1 MRQLTAGNFYVWLP
15 MSKQNLVEFGL
26 GLGAA
31 ELRNSFHR
39 FNPSNIHIQKYYMQL
54 ESIF

>member
-31 ELRNSFHR
+31 VLRNSFHQ
-39 FNPSNIHIQKYYMQL
+39 FNPSSIHIQKYYMQL